1 MEGDTTVPLATRH
14 DQHHS
19 GKLATEVH
27 MDRLYGKYRAQVLDR
42 DDPER
47 LGRLLVRSAV
57 LGDGPVAG
65 TSWSTAC
72 VAPGPVALPEVG
84 ATVWIEFEEGD
95 KSRPLW
101 TGCAW
106 QSAAPAPP
114 VGPGVTVDES
124 GGVHITSTSVIEL
137 TAPAVRVNAP
147 MLQGTGIV
155 ECATLIATTG
165 VVSPSYTPGA
175 GNVL

>member
-1 MEGDTTVPLATRH
+1 
-14 DQHHS
+14 
-19 GKLATEVH
+19 
-27 MDRLYGKYRAQVLDR
+27 MDRLYGKYRAEVVDR
-42 DDPER
+42 DDPQQK
-47 LGRLLVRSAV
+47 GRLLVTSAV
-57 LGDGPVAG
+57 LGDGGDVNG
-65 TSWSTAC
+65 TIWSTAC

-95 KSRPLW
+95 RSRPLW

-114 VGPGVTVDES
+114 AAPGVTVDET
-124 GGVHITSTSVIEL
+124 GRVQITSTTEIEL
-137 TAPAVRVNAP
+137 IAQTVRVNAP
-147 MLQGTGIV
+147 MLQGTGVV

-165 VVSPSYTPGA
+165 VVSPSYTPGV